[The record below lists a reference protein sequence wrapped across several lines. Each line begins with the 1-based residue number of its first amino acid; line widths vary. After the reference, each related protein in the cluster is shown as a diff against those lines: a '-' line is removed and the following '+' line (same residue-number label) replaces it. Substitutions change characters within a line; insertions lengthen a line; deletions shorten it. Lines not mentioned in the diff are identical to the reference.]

1 MTRHRRHVIVRVLVA
16 GVAILAM
23 PERAFAQGDPIEL
36 QSRAIQKARH
46 VRRDL
51 SQDRRHALAAAGS
64 VAGRSGACPRA
75 TASWRRVATGRRW
88 RSA

>member
-36 QSRAIQKARH
+36 QSRAIQRLDTFVETFRKTGDMRS
-46 VRRDL
+46 RLPDL
-51 SQDRRHALAAAGS
+51 
-64 VAGRSGACPRA
+64 VAGRSGAVRQQPRPGGA
-75 TASWRRVATGRRW
+75 
-88 RSA
+88 